1 MFSSWSIQSPS
12 LLYALLGLLVPLIIH
27 LFSKSKGRLV
37 PIGNIKFIQT
47 GKPVRMRE
55 VRLVE
60 RLLLL
65 CRLLVLLFS
74 ILIVAKLLFNGQT
87 NQPNNTVL
95 ITLDWLNETDQQ
107 EKRQLIADEQGSDF
121 YLLSKIISE
130 ESFSAN
136 KRLSDQDIL
145 LWQSPRTSSTGNN
158 ENNIWAL
165 LSNFEKSLPV
175 KRDIE
180 RADTEKTMTEKTELT
195 VYSTNRM
202 AEFSGEKVKLSSRI
216 NWQIKQL
223 SNMPVEAFQMIK
235 QGEIS
240 VAIITDA
247 DRQQDLIYVRAAL
260 NILKLAKLSNL
271 NVVHFDDI
279 LTYQNIYKDS
289 NTDSSQ
295 NKLPQWI
302 FYLSSSPVPES
313 ILAQVKQG
321 TQLIVDAKE
330 SDLQQIKGKSSALS
344 TTSPKQKWQVESAKH
359 NLSFIKGFLY
369 GVPALPRYD
378 TLYENF
384 NFQVLWKAITVN
396 NTVEKNLLIEY
407 RSGAGKIIALHS
419 RFNPNWNDLVIQPQ
433 FPHFILSLFLSEQLE
448 RAMQQQG
455 QLTSSQI
462 SETISELPVDN
473 NFLNNSEQFVLKEN
487 NQQIGEFWFNK
498 VLIILLIL
506 FFAIERILS
515 EIKTA
520 KKARITAQA
529 EPTKVQ
535 SNIGQR

>member
-216 NWQIKQL
+216 NWQIKLL

-260 NILKLAKLSNL
+260 NILKSAKLSNL